1 MSYILAI
8 IALFIAYFSDK
19 TLALKRCQ
27 KPVRQ
32 QNQATE
38 RVVTFMNI
46 MALVQICFSGAMF
59 FDGVHEEFYI
69 IGIIFWILYQIAPVK
84 RLWGIERDDEMEDGG
99 TGGVSYWSNM
109 GKEGG
114 AVARQRPKS
123 RSPPSAKSTRRTW
136 RGSRVSTT

>member
-1 MSYILAI
+1 
-8 IALFIAYFSDK
+8 
-19 TLALKRCQ
+19 
-27 KPVRQ
+27 
-32 QNQATE
+32 
-38 RVVTFMNI
+38 
-46 MALVQICFSGAMF
+46 MF

-123 RSPPSAKSTRRTW
+123 RSPPSAKSSEEGVA
-136 RGSRVSTT
+136 GSRVSTT